1 MMSTRCSID
10 ANEVFDRVLRGY
22 SLRWNTLFPTWE
34 RFIPNVGTTHSL
46 AGNLYLLFLNGCI
59 QKTSGSLGERMRVSA
74 TMSWCF
80 KTEKDLVDNIRKALN
95 NNKELYVSFEW
106 GEEKTEDKV
115 IIELI

>member
-1 MMSTRCSID
+1 MTKNDILKKY
-10 ANEVFDRVLRGY
+10 EVD
-22 SLRWNTLFPTWE
+22 SLDEVPDKEILE
-34 RFIPNVGTTHSL
+34 L
-46 AGNLYLLFLNGCI
+46 AL
-59 QKTSGSLGERMRVSA
+59 SGSLGERMRVSA

-106 GEEKTEDKV
+106 GEEKTKDKV

>member
-1 MMSTRCSID
+1 
-10 ANEVFDRVLRGY
+10 
-22 SLRWNTLFPTWE
+22 
-34 RFIPNVGTTHSL
+34 
-46 AGNLYLLFLNGCI
+46 
-59 QKTSGSLGERMRVSA
+59 MRVSA